1 MHRPATGGEPI
12 VHGFDGA
19 VDIWHVLE
27 YVHREHEIEEA
38 ESVRDLVDSGVVDL
52 SVRHAQLRVD
62 CSSDRR
68 DDVEAGSRRFDGLD
82 VEPLG
87 GEERRECTDPG
98 PDLEEPRLPVE
109 IRVDQVESHTALVQV
124 GVELPADGLGF
135 VTAGGDHLGDDSRP
149 IDGREEPLEGS
160 FAFGQHRRH
169 SVLGAGPYRR
179 DIRGQR
185 VRSGPMGSV
194 AVAPVAVVG
203 SGAAG
208 LMAACVA
215 SEQCRTV
222 LVTDR
227 GLGTSNSA
235 VAQGGLQLPDADAAS
250 LESFRRDVERS
261 GGEGIDPD
269 RLDVFVREVRPTVE
283 LLQAW
288 GLELDR
294 GPDGTLV
301 RRRAGGMS
309 QPRVVTSGDRIGAA
323 LLKVLRNRVTA
334 SGVETMLHHRV
345 VDLVPLEAGLRLVF
359 DGGESL
365 DARSVVLAVG
375 GGAHEHALAT
385 GVPTSNPANRNTGLY
400 DVVRRLGVAEVD
412 AGLFQYQPYGIVHPT
427 DGVTGKCVPESVV
440 ELGAAVVDVTG
451 GRVAPP
457 HADRRQLTDAMFA
470 AIADGR
476 GEQNPSGVVACRLT
490 LGSLDPQDLAA
501 RYPRLER
508 MLDGARLSTGDIHV
522 VPVLHYQLGGFVVG
536 PDGSTCVPGLFLAGE
551 MAGGL
556 HGQNRL
562 MGNGITEAV
571 VSGRLAGAAAARVA

>member
-1 MHRPATGGEPI
+1 
-12 VHGFDGA
+12 
-19 VDIWHVLE
+19 
-27 YVHREHEIEEA
+27 
-38 ESVRDLVDSGVVDL
+38 
-52 SVRHAQLRVD
+52 
-62 CSSDRR
+62 
-68 DDVEAGSRRFDGLD
+68 
-82 VEPLG
+82 
-87 GEERRECTDPG
+87 
-98 PDLEEPRLPVE
+98 
-109 IRVDQVESHTALVQV
+109 
-124 GVELPADGLGF
+124 
-135 VTAGGDHLGDDSRP
+135 
-149 IDGREEPLEGS
+149 
-160 FAFGQHRRH
+160 
-169 SVLGAGPYRR
+169 
-179 DIRGQR
+179 
-185 VRSGPMGSV
+185 
-194 AVAPVAVVG
+194 
-203 SGAAG
+203 
-208 LMAACVA
+208 
-215 SEQCRTV
+215 
-222 LVTDR
+222 
-227 GLGTSNSA
+227 
-235 VAQGGLQLPDADAAS
+235 
-250 LESFRRDVERS
+250 VERS
-261 GGEGIDPD
+261 GGERIDPD
-269 RLDVFVREVRPTVE
+269 RLDVFVREARPTVE

-294 GPDGTLV
+294 RPDGTLV

-323 LLKVLRNRVTA
+323 LMKVLRNRLTA

-365 DARSVVLAVG
+365 DARAVVLAVG

-385 GVPTSNPANRNTGLY
+385 GAPTSNPANRNTGLY

-427 DGVTGKCVPESVV
+427 AGVTGKCVPESVV

-451 GRVAPP
+451 VRVAPP
-457 HADRRQLTDAMFA
+457 DADRRQLTEAMFA
-470 AIADGR
+470 AISDGQ
-476 GEQNPSGVVACRLT
+476 GEQTPSGVVACRLT

-536 PDGSTCVPGLFLAGE
+536 PDGSTGVAGLFLAGE